1 MFTNSNNGFLAE
13 ISGHIM
19 VNASFIMHTLVGGKK
34 TPHSMHMA
42 DFATRL
48 TVVYGS

>member
-34 TPHSMHMA
+34 PT
-42 DFATRL
+42 
-48 TVVYGS
+48 